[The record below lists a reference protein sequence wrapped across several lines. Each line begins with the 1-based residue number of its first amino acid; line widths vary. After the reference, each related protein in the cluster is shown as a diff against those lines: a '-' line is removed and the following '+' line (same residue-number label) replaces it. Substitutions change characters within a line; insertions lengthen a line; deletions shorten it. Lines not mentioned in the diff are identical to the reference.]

1 MIICVPISWNIV
13 PQYTTDA
20 IQQHIRPCIS
30 HVCTSNL
37 IIGVFPLCLSPYI
50 LITFIAAAATW
61 KTWVFFIII
70 IYLSSVSCSHHQEKA
85 TCLHRHRLDA
95 TTNIYSIEHGGW
107 ATIKDRERFH
117 NNQFIKTISNGKRK
131 KLIFKRCADVIF
143 FHMHSIFPC
152 IILFFTKIFVR
163 GPSLFDCVTIRWENK
178 IPVR

>member
-1 MIICVPISWNIV
+1 MDTWANTAQQWRWQMIICVPISWNIV

-85 TCLHRHRLDA
+85 TCLHRHRQDA
-95 TTNIYSIEHGGW
+95 TTNIYSIEHGGRV
-107 ATIKDRERFH
+107 TIKDREGFTITSSLR
-117 NNQFIKTISNGKRK
+117 QFRMEKEKTHFQKVCRRVISSY
-131 KLIFKRCADVIF
+131 V
-143 FHMHSIFPC
+143 
-152 IILFFTKIFVR
+152 
-163 GPSLFDCVTIRWENK
+163 
-178 IPVR
+178 